1 MKVKELLIEAEKKEE
16 KTKIEN
22 VKVKIKRILCNLL
35 NISKEQIFFHEE
47 DEVTAEIE
55 SLFFKQIK
63 ELKAGVPIQYIIH
76 KQEFMKLNFYVED
89 GVLIPQPDTEILV
102 EEAIKKVIEKEKIKI
117 LDLCTGTGCIGIS
130 LAYYLQK
137 SQVTLSDISEIAI
150 KVAAK
155 NSKKNQ
161 VEKRVN
167 IVKSDLFKKIKEI
180 DFDLIVSNPPYIQT
194 RVISTLNIEVQKE
207 PILALDGGK
216 DGLDFYRSILRQAWR
231 YLKKDGYLL
240 LEIGF
245 DQKEQVEQLV
255 KDNTNYQLLETKK
268 DLAGNDRIIII
279 KRR

>member
-207 PILALDGGK
+207 PILALDGRK
-216 DGLDFYRSILRQAWR
+216 RWF
-231 YLKKDGYLL
+231 
-240 LEIGF
+240 GF
-245 DQKEQVEQLV
+245 LP
-255 KDNTNYQLLETKK
+255 
-268 DLAGNDRIIII
+268 
-279 KRR
+279 